1 MDQPLT
7 LCALLER
14 QCRERPG
21 GLAFVEG
28 ERQFSYTDLA
38 ARARGAAAWLAA
50 QGIGPG
56 DRVAV
61 WLVNRHEWLA
71 LLFGLASLGA
81 TLVAVNTRFRSA
93 EIEYLLTRSKA
104 RLLVMQREF
113 RGIDFGAILGGVD
126 ARKVPAVADIGAALD
141 WDARVPA
148 AQGAHPDALAA
159 TFTTSGT
166 TRGPKLVMHPQRTL
180 ALHAQR
186 VAHALGFDQPG
197 ARLLGVMPYCGV
209 FGLCAGL
216 GALAGGAPIVNLD
229 AAEGSVAADLVRQH
243 SITHMFAS
251 DELYRRMAEAVEGH
265 DPFPSARLFGYAAFQ
280 PGALELAR
288 AAWARRIPLFGLYGS
303 SELQALFSAQPA
315 ALPLD
320 ERIEAG
326 GRPVSPEAQVRVRDL
341 ETGRLAAVGE
351 SGEIEI
357 RAPTSFVGYLGD
369 PQASAEALTEDGFFR
384 TGDVGRVR
392 ADGTFV
398 YETRKGDAIR
408 LGGFLVNP
416 AEIEDLLKRVPGI
429 ADAQVTAVEM
439 GGQLRCVA
447 FAIPAA
453 GGSPA
458 EADVVS
464 AARGIMAGYKVPARV
479 WFVDAFPVTQS
490 ANGTKIQ
497 RARLREMARE
507 RLAPAPA
514 PNSVPR
520 NARAAD

>member
-1 MDQPLT
+1 MEQPST
-7 LCALLER
+7 LSALIER
-14 QCRERPG
+14 QCSERPRS
-21 GLAFVEG
+21 LAFVEG
-28 ERQFSYTDLA
+28 ERQFGYADLA

-56 DRVAV
+56 DQVAV
-61 WLVNRHEWLA
+61 WLVNRNEWLA
-71 LLFGLASLGA
+71 LLFGLSSLGA
-81 TLVAVNTRFRSA
+81 TLVAVNTRFRTA
-93 EIEYLLTRSKA
+93 ELEYLLARSRA

-113 RGIDFGAILGGVD
+113 RGIDFGGILKSVD
-126 ARKVPAVADIGAALD
+126 AQRVPAVAEIGNALD
-141 WDARVPA
+141 WDARAPA
-148 AQGAHPDALAA
+148 AQAARPDALAA
-159 TFTTSGT
+159 LFTTSGT

-186 VAHALGFDQPG
+186 VASALGLDQPG

-209 FGLCAGL
+209 FGLCGAL
-216 GALAGGAPIVNLD
+216 GALAGGAPIVNLE
-229 AAEGSVAADLVRQH
+229 AADGNAAADLVRRH
-243 SITHMFAS
+243 AVTHMFAS
-251 DELYRRMAEAVEGH
+251 DELYRRMGEAVAGH
-265 DPFPSARLFGYAAFQ
+265 DPFPSARMFGYAAFQ
-280 PGALELAR
+280 PGAMELAR

-315 ALPLD
+315 ALPLE

-326 GRPVSPEAQVRVRDL
+326 GRAASPDAQVRVRDL
-341 ETGRLAAVGE
+341 ESGRLARTGE

-357 RAPTSFVGYLGD
+357 RAPTSFVGYLDD
-369 PQASAEALTEDGFFR
+369 PQATAEAMTEDGFFR
-384 TGDVGRVR
+384 TGDVGRLR

-429 ADAQVTAVEM
+429 ADAQVTAVEIGNQM
-439 GGQLRCVA
+439 RCVA
-447 FAIPAA
+447 FAIPAQGA
-453 GGSPA
+453 APA
-458 EADVVS
+458 EAAVVA
-464 AARGIMAGYKVPARV
+464 AARAIMAGYKVPARV

-497 RARLREMARE
+497 RARLREMAQE
-507 RLAPAPA
+507 RLAQAPA
-514 PNSVPR
+514 PSSVPR

>member
-1 MDQPLT
+1 MEPALT
-7 LCALLER
+7 LPALLER
-14 QCRERPG
+14 QCRERPDS
-21 GLAFVEG
+21 LAFLEG
-28 ERQFSYTDLA
+28 ERQFSYADLG

-61 WLVNRHEWLA
+61 WLVNRNEWLA

-81 TLVAVNTRFRSA
+81 TLVSVNTRFRSA
-93 EIEYLLTRSKA
+93 EIDYLLSRSKA

-113 RGIDFGAILGGVD
+113 RGIDFAAILQGLD
-126 ARKVPAVADIGAALD
+126 PHKVPAVAEIGAALD
-141 WDARVPA
+141 WDARAPQA
-148 AQGAHPDALAA
+148 RGAHPDALAA

-166 TRGPKLVMHPQRTL
+166 TRGPKLVMHRQRTL

-186 VAHALGFDQPG
+186 VARAIGLDQPG

-209 FGLCAGL
+209 FGLCGAL
-216 GALAGGAPIVNLD
+216 GALAGGAPIVNLEAADGD
-229 AAEGSVAADLVRQH
+229 AAANLARRH
-243 SITHMFAS
+243 AITHMFAS
-251 DELYRRMAEAVEGH
+251 DELYRRMAQAVEGH
-265 DPFPSARLFGYAAFQ
+265 DPFPSARMFGYAAFQ

-303 SELQALFSAQPA
+303 SEVQALFSAQDA
-315 ALPLD
+315 QLPLE

-326 GRPVSPEAQVRVRDL
+326 GRAVSPDAQVRVRDL
-341 ETGRLAAVGE
+341 ETGRLAAAGE

-357 RAPTSFVGYLGD
+357 RAPTSFMGYLDD
-369 PQASAEALTEDGFFR
+369 PQATAEAMTADGFFR
-384 TGDVGRVR
+384 TGDVGRLR
-392 ADGTFV
+392 ADGSFV

-416 AEIEDLLKRVPGI
+416 VEIEDLLKRLPGI
-429 ADAQVTAVEM
+429 ADAQVMAVEM
-439 GGQLRCVA
+439 GNQMRCVA

-453 GGSPA
+453 GAAPA
-458 EADVVS
+458 EAGVIA
-464 AARGIMAGYKVPARV
+464 AARGVMAGYKVPARV

-507 RLAPAPA
+507 RLAEAPA
-514 PNSVPR
+514 PSSIPR
-520 NARAAD
+520 NAHGAD

>member
-1 MDQPLT
+1 MTPAPT
-7 LCALLER
+7 LVSLLER
-14 QCRERPG
+14 QCAERPAD
-21 GLAFVEG
+21 LAFVEG
-28 ERQFSYTDLA
+28 ERRFSYADLA
-38 ARARGAAAWLAA
+38 ARSRGAAAWLAA

-81 TLVAVNTRFRSA
+81 TLIAVNTRFRSA
-93 EIEYLLTRSKA
+93 ELEYLLGRSKA

-113 RGIDFGAILGGVD
+113 RGIDFDAILKSLD
-126 ARKVPAVADIGAALD
+126 ARKVPAVAEIGAALD
-141 WDARVPA
+141 WDARAPA
-148 AQGAHPDALAA
+148 ARGAHPDALAA

-180 ALHAQR
+180 ALHGER
-186 VAHALGFDQPG
+186 VARALGFDQPG

-209 FGLCAGL
+209 FGMSAALA
-216 GALAGGAPIVNLD
+216 ALAGGAPIVNLE
-229 AAEGSVAADLVRQH
+229 AAEGAAAAELVRRH
-243 SITHMFAS
+243 AVTHMFSS
-251 DELYRRMAEAVEGH
+251 DELYRRMAQAVEGH

-288 AAWARRIPLFGLYGS
+288 EAWARRIPLFGLYGS

-315 ALPLD
+315 ELPLE

-326 GRPVSPEAQVRVRDL
+326 GRAVSPDAQVRVRDL
-341 ETGRLAAVGE
+341 ESGQLAAVGQ
-351 SGEIEI
+351 SGELEI
-357 RAPTSFVGYLGD
+357 RAPTSFIGYLDD
-369 PQASAEALTEDGFFR
+369 PQATAEAMTGDGFFR
-384 TGDVGRVR
+384 TGDVGRLR

-416 AEIEDLLKRVPGI
+416 AEIEDLLKRVPGV
-429 ADAQVTAVEM
+429 ADAQVTAVEIGSQM
-439 GGQLRCVA
+439 RCVA

-453 GGSPA
+453 GAAPA
-458 EADVVS
+458 EADVVR

-507 RLAPAPA
+507 RLAGPAPQD
-514 PNSVPR
+514 SGPR